1 MASQSRSPH
10 NELEIPNSSQTA
22 HTEQSAPQQENT
34 APQQPPE
41 IMSNEQQQ
49 AVLED
54 VLSKE
59 ASESER
65 KSLGPANIRHI
76 AQALLKFS
84 AQRPPRTPSLRIYN
98 PTFQEHGW
106 TSDHTVL
113 EMVCDDQPFLVDSI
127 LGTLNAENMN
137 IHVILHPVIRYAR
150 DENDQRIHLE
160 AANGAVS
167 PTLKAESII
176 HVQFQRHSD
185 QSYLTTLEEKIQSV
199 IKSVQTVVA
208 DFGPMRTRLYEM
220 IGQLETS
227 PPTTDPAKTAE
238 ALSFLHWLRDNH
250 FVFLGCRMYRFS
262 GTLEEGGLEP
272 LNDTG
277 LGLLRDPDI
286 RVLRKASSR
295 ASMSPEVRE
304 FLALPTPIIITKSNI
319 RSEIHRRVY
328 MDYIGIKRFDESG
341 ALIGECRF
349 IGLFTADA
357 YSQSV
362 FSVPLLA
369 QKAQR
374 ALTASTTSPNG
385 YNYKALRNIMERF
398 PRDEF
403 FQITDEELADL
414 STKILDLYE
423 RPRTRLFIR
432 RDKFDRY
439 ASALLYV
446 PRDRYTS
453 DIRQKVGKVLV
464 DAFDGRQ
471 SAYYPHFDDSPL
483 ARVQYIIGFDK
494 KPDPEKSDEQRLEE
508 KVIEVTENWG
518 DAFQSRLLDSR
529 SEEVAHRQYASFQR
543 AFTASYQEKNTPQE
557 AVSDVDMLLKLEPF
571 PGICVRTYVE
581 DGLASTNLKFKI
593 YQTETSIA
601 LSDILPILEHM
612 GFRVLHESGFLVHT
626 PDTNYWI
633 HDFEMESSADADLRS
648 PALHTLIEDTFLAV
662 WQARSENDAYNQ
674 LVPALGLGWRYAVL
688 FRAFSGYQRQIGQA
702 LSKDYIVATLIKYKD
717 LTKTLIDLF
726 DTRFNPA
733 NADSA
738 EARKA
743 RQEALQNQ
751 IIEQLEQVESL
762 DEDRIFR
769 RLLNLIQSIWRT
781 NYFQTQDDGAPKSY
795 ISFKINSADIE
806 QMPTP
811 RPFAEIYV
819 FSPRIEG
826 IHLRWGKVARGGLRW
841 SDRREDYRTEILG
854 LVKAQKVKNAVIVP
868 VGAKGGFV
876 ARQLDRKI
884 TPDEKRD
891 EGIASYRIFISG
903 LLDLTDNFIDGTIIP
918 PKDIVR
924 HDDDDPYLVVAADK
938 GTATFSDIAN
948 DMSAHYNFWLGDAF
962 ASGGSNGYDHK
973 KMGITARGAWEAVKR
988 HFRESGTDIQTEPFT
1003 AAGVGDMSGDVFGN
1017 GMLLSQQTKLVA
1029 AFDHRHI
1036 FIDPSPDAELSF
1048 HERKRLF
1055 EKPRSSWDDYNRDLI
1070 SQGGSVFPRSAKS
1083 VELTAEIK
1091 DLLNLDVDRLTTAE
1105 LIQAILSA
1113 QVDLLWFGGIGTYI
1127 KAEGEHDSEV
1137 GDRANDLIRVT
1148 ADQVC
1153 AKVVG
1158 EGANLGLTQKGR
1170 IDLAHKGCRL
1180 NTDAIDN
1187 SAGVDCSDH
1196 EVNIKILLANA
1207 VSTGILSTDNRNALL
1222 EAMTE
1227 EVSDLVLT
1235 NNYAQTLTLS
1245 LAEKSAAEDLN
1256 AHKRLIHALEAD
1268 KFLDRRVEGLPND
1281 DVLSEMETANQGLTR
1296 PELAVL
1302 LAYAKL
1308 RLFEDLTHTDFCV
1321 TDDFDTELKNYFPHR
1336 LRKEYN
1342 TEIENHQLRKQIAAT
1357 ILANDTINDGGI
1369 VFVNRLI
1376 EHTGKAPEQIVA
1388 GKVSA
1393 DRIFELDALRQ
1404 QINELDNKVPASVQL
1419 QLHQKTV
1426 AFLRRQVLWFVRDT
1440 HQYNEQ
1446 LISETV
1452 KLFKPHIDLIKS
1464 ALQDHLPPRSRDAFE
1479 NEKARLI
1486 DQDIPENLAHAI
1498 ASLDFLVLGCDICEL
1513 TEKDGLDPLLTASIY
1528 FSLGEELHI
1537 DVLRAQAISLR
1548 GLEHWDRLALRRALE
1563 DFDSLQSVLADS
1575 ALRLAPSGSAD
1586 LISLWL
1592 TSYNDQVSRFQ
1603 KLLESIETSGP
1614 WSVSKLSLAAGELRQ
1629 LALAIERQS

>member
-1 MASQSRSPH
+1 MP
-10 NELEIPNSSQTA
+10 L
-22 HTEQSAPQQENT
+22 
-34 APQQPPE
+34 
-41 IMSNEQQQ
+41 EQQQ
-49 AVLED
+49 TIFED

-59 ASESER
+59 TSESER

-76 AQALLKFS
+76 AHALLQFS
-84 AQRPPRTPSLRIYN
+84 AQRTPRTPLLRIYN

-127 LGTLNAENMN
+127 LGTLNAENLN

-150 DENDQRIHLE
+150 DENHQRTHLE
-160 AANGAVS
+160 ASNGAAS
-167 PTLKAESII
+167 PSLKAESII
-176 HVQFQRHSD
+176 HVQFQHHSD
-185 QSYLTTLEEKIQSV
+185 QSYLATLEDKIRSV
-199 IKSVQTVVA
+199 ISSVQTVVA

-250 FVFLGCRMYRFS
+250 FVFLGCRMYQFS
-262 GTLEEGGLEP
+262 GTLEDGGLEP
-272 LNDTG
+272 INGTG
-277 LGLLRDPDI
+277 LGLLRDPNV

-295 ASMSPEVRE
+295 TSMSPEVRE

-385 YNYKALRNIMERF
+385 YNYKALRNILERF

-432 RDKFDRY
+432 KDKFDRY
-439 ASALLYV
+439 ASVLLYV

-464 DAFDGRQ
+464 EAFNGRQ

-483 ARVQYIIGFDK
+483 ARVQYIIGFDN
-494 KPDPEKSDEQRLEE
+494 KPDPAKISEERLER
-508 KVIEVTENWG
+508 KVIEVTQNWG
-518 DAFQSRLLDSR
+518 DAFQSHLLETR
-529 SEEVAHRQYASFQR
+529 SEEIAHQQYTQFQR
-543 AFTASYQEKNTPQE
+543 AFTASYQEKNTPRE
-557 AVSDVDMLLKLEPF
+557 AIADVNMLLRLEPY

-581 DGLASTNLKFKI
+581 DGLATNNLKFKI
-593 YQTETSIA
+593 YQAETSIA

-633 HDFEMESSADADLRS
+633 HDFEMESSANVDLRAPS
-648 PALHTLIEDTFLAV
+648 LHALIEDTFLAV

-674 LVPALGLGWRYAVL
+674 LVPALGIDWRYAVL
-688 FRAFSGYQRQIGQA
+688 FRAFSGYQRQIGHS

-717 LTKTLIDLF
+717 LTKSLIDLF
-726 DTRFNPA
+726 NTRFDPA
-733 NADSA
+733 NADD
-738 EARKA
+738 RKTQ
-743 RQEALQNQ
+743 QEALQSQ
-751 IIEQLEQVESL
+751 ILEQLEQVESL

-781 NYFQTQDDGAPKSY
+781 NYFQTQEDGSPKSY
-795 ISFKINSADIE
+795 ISFKINSANIE
-806 QMPTP
+806 QMPAP

-876 ARQLDRKI
+876 ARQLDRKT
-884 TPDEKRD
+884 TPDEKRE

-903 LLDLTDNFIDGTIIP
+903 LLDITDNFIDSTIIP
-918 PKDIVR
+918 PQNVIR

-948 DMSAHYNFWLGDAF
+948 DMSARYNFWLGDAF

-988 HFRESGTDIQTEPFT
+988 HFRELGTDIQTSPFT
-1003 AAGVGDMSGDVFGN
+1003 TAGVGDMSGDVFGN

-1036 FIDPSPDAELSF
+1036 FIDPSPDTELSF

-1055 EKPRSSWDDYNRDLI
+1055 EKPGSSWDDYNRDLI
-1070 SQGGSVFPRSAKS
+1070 SQGGGVFPRAAKS
-1083 VELTAEIK
+1083 IELTAEIK
-1091 DLLNLDVDRLTTAE
+1091 NLLDLDVDRLTTVE

-1127 KAEGEHDSEV
+1127 KAEDEHDSEV
-1137 GDRANDLIRVT
+1137 GDRANDSIRVT
-1148 ADQVC
+1148 AEQVR
-1153 AKVVG
+1153 AKVIG

-1170 IDLAHKGCRL
+1170 IALAHNGCRL

-1207 VSTGILSTDNRNALL
+1207 VSTGALSTDNRNALL

-1245 LAEKSAAEDLN
+1245 LAEQSAADDLN

-1281 DVLSEMETANQGLTR
+1281 DVLSELEAAKQGLTR

-1308 RLFEDLTHTDFCV
+1308 RLFEDLTQSDFCLA
-1321 TDDFDTELKNYFPHR
+1321 DDFDTELKNYFPHR
-1336 LRKEYN
+1336 LRNDYAAQ
-1342 TEIENHQLRKQIAAT
+1342 IETHQLRKQIAAT
-1357 ILANDTINDGGI
+1357 ILANDTINDSGI

-1388 GKVSA
+1388 GKVST
-1393 DRIFELDALRQ
+1393 DRIFELDGLRQ

-1419 QLHQKTV
+1419 HVHRK
-1426 AFLRRQVLWFVRDT
+1426 AIDFLRRQVLWFLRET

-1446 LISETV
+1446 SITETV
-1452 KLFKPHIDLIKS
+1452 NLFKPHINLIKS
-1464 ALQDHLPPRSRDAFE
+1464 TLRDQLPPRSRDAFDT
-1479 NEKARLI
+1479 EKARLI
-1486 DQDIPENLAHAI
+1486 GQNVPESLAHAVT
-1498 ASLDFLVLGCDICEL
+1498 SLDFLVLGCDICEL

-1537 DVLRAQAISLR
+1537 DVLRTQAISLR

-1563 DFDSLQSVLADS
+1563 DFDSLQSVLAHS
-1575 ALRLAPSGSAD
+1575 VLRLSQMGSAD

-1614 WSVSKLSLAAGELRQ
+1614 WTVSKLSLAAGELRQ